1 MVNEFTIEVRAVY
14 DTHLEVSKAEYDR
27 AEKEYIEN
35 HPNGEK
41 MRYNIKPSREDV
53 LEWLVWDRLDE
64 ITQESPELEVNEY

>member
-27 AEKEYIEN
+27 AEKEYIED
-35 HPNGEK
+35 HPNGH
-41 MRYNIKPSREDV
+41 NIKPSREDV